1 MKYFI
6 LSGEASGDIYGAQLI
21 RELQA
26 KDPTAS
32 FLAWG
37 GEKIQATGVRLS
49 KHIDELA
56 FMGFAEVVANARTI
70 NRNFKQC
77 KEQMLE
83 FDPDA
88 IIFID
93 YPGFNLRMAAWAQKL
108 RAKKYY
114 YVSPQVWAWKK
125 SRVAKLKK
133 YIDKLFVILPF
144 EKDFFAKQGFEVEFP
159 GHPLIEEIEQFKNAN
174 PANHQE
180 QKIIALLPGSR
191 KQEISRMLP
200 VMVELSQLIPEYR
213 FIVAESSHVPES
225 FYKAFY
231 KPSTLSTRE
240 GSYSLLQKSKAAIV
254 SSGTATLETALFKVP
269 QVVVYKL
276 HPISY
281 WMAKRLIKV
290 PYISL
295 VNLILDKPVV
305 RELIQGDCNASLIK
319 SHLDELLLN
328 PESQIADY
336 KQLAQVL
343 KNNNASSNVANY
355 ILKDLT
361 SNFIKHK

>member
-26 KDPTAS
+26 KDPEAN

-37 GEKIQATGVRLS
+37 GENIQSTGVRLS

-56 FMGFAEVVANARTI
+56 FMGFAEVLANAKTI

-77 KEQMLE
+77 KQQMLE

-144 EKDFFAKQGFEVEFP
+144 EKDFFAKQGFDVEFP

-174 PANHQE
+174 PEITPN
-180 QKIIALLPGSR
+180 KKTIALLPGSR

-200 VMVELSQLIPEYR
+200 VMIELSQLMPAYQ
-213 FIVAESSHVPES
+213 FIVAESSHVPKS
-225 FYKAFY
+225 FYKTFY
-231 KPSTLSTRE
+231 KENTLSTRE
-240 GSYSLLQKSKAAIV
+240 GSYTLLQKSTAAIV

-295 VNLILDKPVV
+295 VNLILNKPVV
-305 RELIQGDCNASLIK
+305 SELIQRDCNAPLIK
-319 SHLDELLLN
+319 NHLEQLLLN
-328 PESQIADY
+328 TEAQISNY
-336 KQLAQVL
+336 ERLAQVL
-343 KNNNASSNVANY
+343 KNNNASSNVAKY
-355 ILKDLT
+355 ILGDL
-361 SNFIKHK
+361 HK